1 MKKRNDKVKTKI
13 NGNVNSNDEVTKLV
27 KITAIIVFVYAAFF
41 VITKIGIEKNKNDQ
55 NNEKEEVAIQFEE
68 ILLGKLLEQSESE
81 YYVLITFKDDIYSPL
96 YNSYFVEYHK
106 KDDALPKY
114 SANINNIFNQK
125 YISEESNFD
134 AKELKFKESTLL
146 KIKYKQIVE
155 IYQGRKSI
163 MEHLKK
169 IID

>member
-1 MKKRNDKVKTKI
+1 M
-13 NGNVNSNDEVTKLV
+13 
-27 KITAIIVFVYAAFF
+27 
-41 VITKIGIEKNKNDQ
+41 
-55 NNEKEEVAIQFEE
+55 
-68 ILLGKLLEQSESE
+68 
-81 YYVLITFKDDIYSPL
+81 LITFKDDIYSPL

-125 YISEESNFD
+125 YISDESNFD

-163 MEHLKK
+163 MELLKK